1 MVCLPPPATR
11 IVLGTKHRLIR
22 LIRNVLLACLAT
34 SPRALSAADVVV
46 NHSVPESEL
55 TRNVAR
61 LVFTMRLLRWQ
72 DGNRVR
78 VFVLPD
84 SHAVHRDFAKHSLE
98 LYPRQL
104 RRVWDRH
111 LFSGS
116 GPVPVQVD
124 SVEEMARLVA
134 ETPGAIGY
142 LPDGLARETVR
153 VIHVK

>member
-1 MVCLPPPATR
+1 MTR
-11 IVLGTKHRLIR
+11 FLYL
-22 LIRNVLLACLAT
+22 VLLASLAT
-34 SPRALSAADVVV
+34 FSNRLGAAEIVVH
-46 NHSVPESEL
+46 HSLNQQEL
-55 TRNVAR
+55 TLGVAR
-61 LVFTMRLLRWQ
+61 LLFTMRLLRWP
-72 DGNRVR
+72 DGTRVR

-84 SHAVHRDFAKHSLE
+84 SDPLHNEFAKQSLD

-116 GPVPVQVD
+116 GAVPVSVSSVD
-124 SVEEMARLVA
+124 EMLERVG

-142 LPDGLARETVR
+142 LPDGFASGTVR

>member
-1 MVCLPPPATR
+1 MKHHVPRIFCLILLVYISTLSNGLGAAE
-11 IVLGTKHRLIR
+11 IVVH
-22 LIRNVLLACLAT
+22 
-34 SPRALSAADVVV
+34 RALNQRD
-46 NHSVPESEL
+46 L
-55 TRNVAR
+55 TLNVAR
-61 LVFTMRLLRWQ
+61 LLFTMRLLRWP
-72 DGNRVR
+72 DGTRVR

-84 SHAVHRDFAKHSLE
+84 SDPLHRVFAKQTLD

-116 GPVPVQVD
+116 GAVPVTVD
-124 SVEEMARLVA
+124 SVDEMLRRVA

-142 LPDGLARETVR
+142 LPDGFAREAVR

>member
-1 MVCLPPPATR
+1 VTR
-11 IVLGTKHRLIR
+11 FLYL
-22 LIRNVLLACLAT
+22 VLLASMAT
-34 SPRALSAADVVV
+34 LSSRLGAAEIVVHRALSQQ
-46 NHSVPESEL
+46 EL
-55 TRNVAR
+55 TIGAAR
-61 LVFTMRLLRWQ
+61 LLFTMRLLRWP
-72 DGNRVR
+72 DGTRVR

-84 SHAVHRDFAKHSLE
+84 SEPLHRQFAKQSLG

-116 GPVPVQVD
+116 GAVPVSVSSVD
-124 SVEEMARLVA
+124 EMLKRVG

-142 LPDGLARETVR
+142 LPDGVANEAVR